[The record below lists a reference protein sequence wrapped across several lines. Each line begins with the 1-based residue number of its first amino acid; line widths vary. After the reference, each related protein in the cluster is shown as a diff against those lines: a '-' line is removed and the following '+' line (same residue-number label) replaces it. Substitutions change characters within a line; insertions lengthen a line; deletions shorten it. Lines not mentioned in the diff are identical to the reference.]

1 MCWALNHQNI
11 LEMAQ
16 GHISLSLVT
25 DDSNGQSSLQA
36 KYATV
41 WKEYSDQGLIYH
53 GTSMASVSASATA
66 WPGKRGACVAVFHP
80 FLNFLIDAPMVH
92 LFKFI
97 DLSLKL
103 LVWY

>member
-1 MCWALNHQNI
+1 
-11 LEMAQ
+11 MAQ
-16 GHISLSLVT
+16 GHISLALVT

-41 WKEYSDQGLIYH
+41 RKEYLDQGSIYH
-53 GTSMASVSASATA
+53 GTAMASVSTSASATA
-66 WPGKRGACVAVFHP
+66 WPGRRGMCVAVFHP

-97 DLSLKL
+97 DLSVKL
-103 LVWY
+103 SVWY